1 MEEKIITPHPEKLEF
16 LGRDLTTK
24 INESTEDL
32 LKTTNQWTWWY
43 SIRSQSA
50 LKVLH
55 QSRSLLYGKLFFLKE
70 EFEKNVL
77 HYGKLTKKFMRLSSI
92 EGNDSIIDIEE
103 QKQQIEVRT
112 ELNRTYSA
120 QQNDYIAGNEAKNSM
135 MVSDSQLN
143 VNEAEYVK
151 SNHYLDSVRNQ
162 TSETRSYPNKPEI
175 NFEQNSSSDIQT
187 TQKSIEPVVEVAI
200 KTDTSAITQNIKTK
214 QVIHTQVASAPDY
227 YVCEAQLEE
236 CMESAGENFAVQFS
250 NPTTENAKNV
260 MLSTTSKEALKQTTY
275 KQNILSHI
283 DFQKIVWASIVYC
296 IALAGEVL
304 IFSAIFGLV
313 FNFSP
318 VKSIIT
324 GTAPALI
331 SFVLGFSLYGTIL
344 NFIKGNNQI
353 AVKIIRSSR
362 LLLVTVILGLLY
374 AFCMGLLYKNSLD
387 QDDLRSQMST
397 LTQEQ
402 YVFDEDV
409 VNDDMTKEEREQAIR
424 ENGTKL
430 GEVNTKLIKM
440 QDGPMATV
448 IKLTVAFSSLI
459 FLLFSGIM
467 FGILLLFLSAYK
479 TNKAMKIIENQLP
492 RIEAEFYAQK
502 NVISEVDSLSN
513 RILNWMGQKR
523 FIEKLMAGDSTKEIL
538 YPQSTKENTVTFS
551 TNGKLHTQHVEN

>member
-1 MEEKIITPHPEKLEF
+1 MESKIITPHPEKLEF
-16 LGRDLTTK
+16 LGKDLTTK

-55 QSRSLLYGKLFFLKE
+55 QSRSLLYGKLYFLKE

-112 ELNRTYSA
+112 ELNRIYSA
-120 QQNDYIAGNEAKNSM
+120 QQTDYIAGNESRKAM
-135 MVSDSQLN
+135 LVSDSQLHI
-143 VNEAEYVK
+143 NEAEHIK
-151 SNHYLDSVRNQ
+151 SKDYLDAVKNA
-162 TSETRSYPNKPEI
+162 TTETKTYPQIFEP
-175 NFEQNSSSDIQT
+175 NFEEYNSSQEISSQNDIELAVVPKT
-187 TQKSIEPVVEVAI
+187 NITPNDPQKS
-200 KTDTSAITQNIKTK
+200 KS
-214 QVIHTQVASAPDY
+214 QVIYTQAGSAPDY
-227 YVCEAQLEE
+227 FVVEAQLDE
-236 CMESAGENFAVQFS
+236 CLTSAGENFAVQFS
-250 NPTTENAKNV
+250 NPTTENVKNV

-283 DFQKIVWASIVYC
+283 DFQKIVWASLVYC

-313 FNFSP
+313 FNFSTT
-318 VKSIIT
+318 KSIIT

-344 NFIKGNNQI
+344 NYIKGNNQI

-362 LLLVTVILGLLY
+362 LMLLTVILGLLY

-387 QDDLRSQMST
+387 QDDLRSQVNT
-397 LTQEQ
+397 LTEEQ

-424 ENGTKL
+424 ENGTKIN
-430 GEVNTKLIKM
+430 EVNTKLIKM

-448 IKLTVAFSSLI
+448 IKLTVACSSLI

-479 TNKAMKIIENQLP
+479 TNKALKAIENQLP

-502 NVISEVDSLSN
+502 NVISEVNSLSN

-538 YPQSTKENTVTFS
+538 YPQSTKENTVTFQPMENYTPNTLK
-551 TNGKLHTQHVEN
+551 TNL